1 MIKIKCPLI
10 LASGSPRRKD
20 ILQTMGLNF
29 TIDVSDADEDFTGAP
44 DETVMELSLRKAK
57 AVAPRHEDAYVLA
70 ADTLVYNG
78 ALLGKPGSYEKSI
91 EMLKALRGQ
100 WHSVFTGITLIH
112 HRSGNVI
119 QRACETRIHFVDMTD
134 EDIHAYVMTGEP
146 LDKAGA
152 YAIQGLGGMFI
163 DRIEGSYSNAVGLP
177 MADVR
182 EMICEMNE
190 LV

>member
-57 AVAPRHEDAYVLA
+57 AVAPKHEDAYVLA

-134 EDIHAYVMTGEP
+134 EVVLEAIIEFAKSEGITDLYL
-146 LDKAGA
+146 LDKEFVKTA
-152 YAIQGLGGMFI
+152 L
-163 DRIEGSYSNAVGLP
+163 E
-177 MADVR
+177 R
-182 EMICEMNE
+182 EIARRKEVKNDENFC
-190 LV
+190 